1 MLLGVEYSME
11 VGVRLHEAEELKP
24 ALVELRRSFHRRP
37 ELGFRETE
45 TARLVTET
53 LLSLGL
59 QVKTG
64 VGKTGVVGY
73 LGDEGPTIAI
83 RADMDALPIQEQ
95 NDVPYASQVPGV
107 MHACGHDA
115 HTAMALGA
123 AMLLSRLGLSGRVRF
138 LFQPCEEG
146 TDDEGKSG
154 AMRMVDEGAMDG
166 VDAVVALH
174 VEPRTETG
182 KIEVGGG
189 PMCAAADAFRAT
201 IVGDGCHGAYP
212 HLGTDPVFVSAQVIS
227 ALQGI
232 VARRVDP
239 TAPAVVTVGSI
250 HGGTADNI
258 IPEEVELRGTI
269 RSLDEGVRRQ
279 MWAELRET
287 FGLSRTL
294 GADFHLEMRESF
306 PVLVNDPV
314 VATLVGDV
322 ATDLLGADSVL
333 PAKPEMGAE
342 DFSVLAAQAPGAMFF
357 LGVKSPHSDAA
368 RQLHSA
374 DFDLDEDAL
383 PIGAAILAEA
393 ALRYLQGAHS

>member
-1 MLLGVEYSME
+1 ME
-11 VGVRLHEAEELKP
+11 TGARLHEADELKP
-24 ALVELRRSFHRRP
+24 ILVDLRRSFHRRP

-45 TARLVTET
+45 TARLVAET
-53 LLSLGL
+53 LSSLGL
-59 QVKTG
+59 QVETG
-64 VGKTGVVGY
+64 VGKTGLVGH
-73 LGDEGPTIAI
+73 LGNEGLTIAI

-115 HTAMALGA
+115 HTAMVLGA
-123 AMLLSRLGLSGRVRF
+123 AMLLSRSELPGRVRF

-154 AMRMVDEGAMDG
+154 AMRMVDDGAMNG

-174 VEPRTETG
+174 VEPRIDTG

-189 PMCAAADAFRAT
+189 PMCAAADMFKAT
-201 IVGDGCHGAYP
+201 IVGDGCHGAFP

-232 VARRVDP
+232 VARRLDP

-250 HGGTADNI
+250 HGGTAANI
-258 IPEEVELRGTI
+258 IPEEVQVKGTI
-269 RSLDEGVRRQ
+269 RSLDEEVRRQ
-279 MWAELRET
+279 MWAELRNT
-287 FGLSRTL
+287 FGLARTL
-294 GADFHLEMRESF
+294 GADFRLELREGF
-306 PVLVNDPV
+306 PVLVNDPA
-314 VATLVGDV
+314 VATLIAEV
-322 ATDLLGADSVL
+322 AADLLGADCVL

-357 LGVKSPHSDAA
+357 LGVKSPRSDRA

-374 DFDLDEDAL
+374 DFDLDENAL
-383 PIGAAILAEA
+383 PIGAVILAEA
-393 ALRYLQGAHS
+393 ARRYLQGASP

>member
-1 MLLGVEYSME
+1 ME
-11 VGVRLHEAEELKP
+11 VRGRLHEAEELKP
-24 ALVELRRSFHRRP
+24 TLVELRRRLHRRP

-45 TARLVTET
+45 TARLVAET
-53 LLSLGL
+53 LSSLGL
-59 QVKTG
+59 QVETG
-64 VGKTGVVGY
+64 VGKTGVVGH
-73 LGDEGPTIAI
+73 LGNEGPTIAI

-107 MHACGHDA
+107 MHACGHDG

-123 AMLLSRLGLSGRVRF
+123 AMLLSRSELPGRVRF

-146 TDDEGKSG
+146 TDDQGKSG
-154 AMRMVDEGAMDG
+154 AMRMVDEGAMDA

-182 KIEVGGG
+182 KIEVGDG
-189 PMCAAADAFRAT
+189 PMCAAADTFRAT
-201 IVGDGCHGAYP
+201 VVGDGCHGAFP

-250 HGGTADNI
+250 HGGTASNI
-258 IPEEVELRGTI
+258 IPQEVQLKGTI
-269 RSLDEGVRRQ
+269 RTLDEGVRRQ
-279 MWAELRET
+279 MWAELRNT
-287 FGLSRTL
+287 LGLSRTL
-294 GADFHLEMRESF
+294 GADFHLEIREGF
-306 PVLVNDPV
+306 PVLVNDPAM
-314 VATLVGDV
+314 ATLITVV

-357 LGVKSPHSDAA
+357 LGVKSPCSDRAL
-368 RQLHSA
+368 QLHSS
-374 DFDLDEDAL
+374 DFDLDENAL
-383 PIGAAILAEA
+383 PIGATILAEVA
-393 ALRYLQGAHS
+393 QRYLQGASS